1 MFHAPDAGRP
11 FFRCKPGATKNPAV
25 TTALETV
32 GRCALALGGVFS
44 LNASVNPSPR
54 LLLVLTL
61 VLAAPFARA
70 HEVAADM
77 LAAAQ
82 TFLGAL
88 SADQKK
94 SATYPLTDKEREN
107 WNFVPIARNGLSFKS
122 TSTQVQALG
131 FALLRTGLSHAG
143 VAKAQAIMQLELIL
157 KEQEKDVV
165 GRRDP
170 TNYFVTIFGE
180 PAADKSWGWR
190 FEGHHLSFNFTVVDG
205 KHVFF
210 APSFMGTNPAE
221 VRAGPRKGERV
232 LAADEDL
239 GLALINSLDDAQKKK
254 AIFAEKALTEIVTKN
269 DKRVQRLTPTG
280 IAATDLTP
288 AQREKLVALVRHY
301 LNRWRP
307 DLADEANAKVRA
319 SGPDKI
325 TFAWAGG
332 LDRTQQTYY
341 RIQTPDYLI
350 EFDNSQG
357 NGNHVHTVVRDFK
370 GDFAHD
376 LLAAHYAKEHA
387 KK

>member
-1 MFHAPDAGRP
+1 METHERI
-11 FFRCKPGATKNPAV
+11 FRLYSDLLC
-25 TTALETV
+25 
-32 GRCALALGGVFS
+32 CALPRLSALAPPRQLG
-44 LNASVNPSPR
+44 LNVPVRSTPR

-61 VLAAPFARA
+61 ALAAPFVRA
-70 HEVAADM
+70 HEVATEM
-77 LAAAQ
+77 VAAAT

-94 SATYPLTDKEREN
+94 AATYPLTDKEREN
-107 WNFVPIARNGLSFKS
+107 WNFVPIARNGLSFKNTS
-122 TSTQVQALG
+122 TSVQALG
-131 FALLRTGLSHAG
+131 FALLRTGLSHTG

-157 KEQEKDVV
+157 KEQEKDVA

-180 PAADKSWGWR
+180 PSANKSWGWR
-190 FEGHHLSFNFTVVDG
+190 FEGHHMSFNFTVVDG

-221 VRAGPRKGERV
+221 VRSGPRKGERV

-254 AIFAEKALTEIVTKN
+254 AIFAEKALTEVVTKN
-269 DKRVQRLTPTG
+269 NKRVQPLAPVG
-280 IAATDLTP
+280 ISATDLTP
-288 AQREKLVALVRHY
+288 PQREKLIALVKHY
-301 LNRWRP
+301 LNRFRP
-307 DLADEANAKVRA
+307 ELAADANARIRT

-332 LDRTQQTYY
+332 LDRTKQTYY

-357 NGNHVHTVVRDFK
+357 GGNHIHSTVRDFK
-370 GDFAHD
+370 GDFGHD
-376 LLAAHYAKEHA
+376 LLAEHYAKEHA